1 MKKLFL
7 KSNPLNNNIYLN
19 DETIKPGIN
28 QNILNKLELNNS
40 FLQNKNNITVDY
52 SQNYQGSFNKS
63 PLELP
68 KIQNQ
73 KKYIK
78 NQKLDGIKRIM
89 ISNSSTNIYS
99 QNIFGLPNNNKKQL
113 KKEKTQINLIKEEND
128 SFFSDDNAGINKN
141 NNLKLNNNIS
151 LINKNKDELSL
162 FKKKFNNS
170 NNNINNITNISIHI
184 YSNETQLNN
193 EILQRNTANV
203 NKNKSKII
211 TSRDKANKQLE
222 HIPINLKNNFN
233 RDNNTIETIS
243 NINNKNNL
251 YNLNNPSNAL
261 FPRNNNF
268 NIRIQKQKRVSSLQ
282 KTQRKG
288 HSSSV
293 EGNKNN
299 SLSLAGNII
308 MNNNRINLIMGN
320 NRSMSKE
327 NGNLNDKS
335 NNSNNGYLYRNRI
348 QNSSLPEINLTQI
361 DAINKKIY
369 QDNQNFAV
377 SSRNKTLNEI
387 LEEYEEINCNDFE
400 KINIAKKFLVDLN
413 KDKNNFIIFL
423 KLFEIH
429 MDIEIILNCLKN
441 FSNTNSNNKKE
452 NNNSFKQKS
461 KLFISSDKQFKLFS
475 LINNYFNL
483 LGKIYNDKYI
493 YQIKIKLNEEQ
504 NDLCFFTFSII
515 NSIFKNCIKSQ
526 MCLYSSILISITQIA
541 VFDFNVILKNYFLKI
556 FKEISFSLY
565 NIFDIFIKGDLIK
578 EHKDII
584 KDNLKNDFIEN
595 YNKLINEHKV
605 KANKN
610 REILKIISN
619 NIEKSINSLKF
630 YTSSNLKYSLIKPY
644 GDSLNQLLFSFDRK
658 TLCQFADIFLNTILY
673 GELELNKKKFSKKNE
688 DINNNIIMNNG
699 SGNAIINNVKGTPPY
714 LPPINPKYKF
724 TLVLDIDETMIHFF
738 FTYVNG
744 MFFVRPFFFRFL
756 NEMNDLY
763 EIVTFTAGTKEYAD
777 NILNLLDINNNLIKY
792 RLYRQHTTIMGCNV
806 FKDLSKLGRDLNR
819 IIIIDNLKDNFK
831 LQHNNGLFIK
841 TWTSDVN
848 DNQFYDL
855 GRILKDIVRLSVN
868 DVRPVIEKI
877 NYDIKISRNIIN
889 PYSNV
894 DINKIISN
902 LNNNKKNQ

>member
-7 KSNPLNNNIYLN
+7 KSNHLGNNNIYIN
-19 DETIKPGIN
+19 EETIKPDLN

-52 SQNYQGSFNKS
+52 SQNYLGSFNKS

-73 KKYIK
+73 KKNI
-78 NQKLDGIKRIM
+78 NNSKLDGIKRIM

-128 SFFSDDNAGINKN
+128 SFISNENAGLNKKN
-141 NNLKLNNNIS
+141 NLNLNNNIS
-151 LINKNKDELSL
+151 IINRNKDELSL
-162 FKKKFNNS
+162 FKKKYKNS
-170 NNNINNITNISIHI
+170 NNINNITNINIHI
-184 YSNETQLNN
+184 YSNEPQLNN
-193 EILQRNTANV
+193 DILQRKTANV
-203 NKNKSKII
+203 NKKKNVII
-211 TSRDKANKQLE
+211 TSRDKNTKQLN
-222 HIPINLKNNFN
+222 HIPLNLKNNFN
-233 RDNNTIETIS
+233 RNNSTIETIS
-243 NINNKNNL
+243 NLSNENIL
-251 YNLNNPSNAL
+251 YNLNNPSNVL

-268 NIRIQKQKRVSSLQ
+268 NIRIQKQKKVTSLQ

-293 EGNKNN
+293 EGNKNS
-299 SLSLAGNII
+299 SLSLVGNII
-308 MNNNRINLIMGN
+308 MNNNKINLMSGN

-327 NGNLNDKS
+327 SGNWSDK
-335 NNSNNGYLYRNRI
+335 NNNVCNGYMYRNRMP
-348 QNSSLPEINLTQI
+348 NNSLPEINLTQI
-361 DAINKKIY
+361 DAINKKIL
-369 QDNQNFAV
+369 QDNQNFSV

-387 LEEYEEINCNDFE
+387 LEEHEEINCNDFE
-400 KINIAKKFLVDLN
+400 KINSAKTFLIDLK
-413 KDKNNFIIFL
+413 KDKNNFVVFL

-429 MDIEIILNCLKN
+429 MDIEILLNCLK
-441 FSNTNSNNKKE
+441 SNNNSNNKNE
-452 NNNSFKQKS
+452 INNSLKQKS
-461 KLFISSDKQFKLFS
+461 KLFINSEKQYRLFS

-483 LGKIYNDKYI
+483 LGKIYNNEYI

-504 NDLCFFTFSII
+504 NDLWFFTFSII
-515 NSIFKNCIKSQ
+515 NNIFKNCIKSQ
-526 MCLYSSILISITQIA
+526 MCLYSSILISITQLA

-565 NIFDIFIKGDLIK
+565 NIFDIFIKEELFKEYNDMIK
-578 EHKDII
+578 E
-584 KDNLKNDFIEN
+584 NLKIDFIEN
-595 YNKLINEHKV
+595 YNKLINEHRTKV
-605 KANKN
+605 SKN
-610 REILKIISN
+610 REILKIIAN

-630 YTSSNLKYSLIKPY
+630 YSSSNLKYSLIKPY

-673 GELELNKKKFSKKNE
+673 GELEINKKKFSKKIE
-688 DINNNIIMNNG
+688 ENNNGLTNIG
-699 SGNAIINNVKGTPPY
+699 SGSAIINNIKETPPY

-744 MFFVRPFFFRFL
+744 MFFVRPYFFKFL
-756 NEMNDLY
+756 NEMNDFY

-777 NILNLLDINNNLIKY
+777 NILNILDINNDLIKY

-831 LQHNNGLFIK
+831 LQPNNGLFIK

-855 GRILKDIVRLSVN
+855 GRMLKDIVRVNAN
-868 DVRPVIEKI
+868 DVRPIIEKI
-877 NYDIKISRNIIN
+877 NDDIKISRNIIN
-889 PYSNV
+889 PYANV
-894 DINKIISN
+894 DINKIFSN
-902 LNNNKKNQ
+902 LNNKNNE